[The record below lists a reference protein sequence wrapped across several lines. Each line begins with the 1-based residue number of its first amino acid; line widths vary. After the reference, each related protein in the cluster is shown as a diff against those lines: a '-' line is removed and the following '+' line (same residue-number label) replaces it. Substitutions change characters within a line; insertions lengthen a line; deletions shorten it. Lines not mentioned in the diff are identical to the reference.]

1 MIAMV
6 YDVIKIKD
14 KEKPKMTKYVLWTN
28 HRDDSKR
35 DRKISLKAQNLLDA
49 IVESEKVW
57 VDDNKYDD
65 LFHVYLYERV
75 AKTNEYRKIM
85 QSDDGRNFYVKESS
99 IYLVRSTHRTSW
111 ETVESFKICSDK

>member
-14 KEKPKMTKYVLWTN
+14 KEKPKMTKYVLWTD

-35 DRKISLKAQNLLDA
+35 DKRISLKAQNLLDA
-49 IVESEKVW
+49 IAESEKVW
-57 VDDNKYDD
+57 IDDNKYDD
-65 LFHVYLYERV
+65 LFHAYLYERV
-75 AKTNEYRKIM
+75 AKTNEYRAIM

-99 IYLVRSTHRTSW
+99 IYLVRDTHKTNG
-111 ETVESFKICSDK
+111 ETVESFKICS

>member
-57 VDDNKYDD
+57 IDDNAYGD

-75 AKTNEYRKIM
+75 AKNEYRQCM

-99 IYLVRSTHRTSW
+99 IYLLRSTYKSNGK
-111 ETVESFKICSDK
+111 TVESFKPCSDK

>member
-14 KEKPKMTKYVLWTN
+14 KEKPKMTKYVLWTD

-35 DRKISLKAQNLLDA
+35 DKRISLKAQNLLDA

-57 VDDNKYDD
+57 IEDNKYDD
-65 LFHVYLYERV
+65 LFHAYLYERV
-75 AKTNEYRKIM
+75 AKNEYRQCM

-99 IYLVRSTHRTSW
+99 IYLVRSTYRTSG

>member
-1 MIAMV
+1 
-6 YDVIKIKD
+6 
-14 KEKPKMTKYVLWTN
+14 MTKYVVWTN

-35 DRKISLKAQNLLDA
+35 DKRISLKAQNLLDA

-57 VDDNKYDD
+57 ADDNKYDD

-99 IYLVRSTHRTSW
+99 IYLVRSTYK
-111 ETVESFKICSDK
+111 VNGKIFESFKICL

>member
-1 MIAMV
+1 
-6 YDVIKIKD
+6 
-14 KEKPKMTKYVLWTN
+14 MTKYVLWTN

-65 LFHVYLYERV
+65 LFLVYLYERV